1 MKMLIFGAI
10 SSQATEMISD
20 IVDRVG
26 IASIMAWFGIKVADT
41 AGKVELA
48 SSMSETFGPIDWLS
62 TLAAIGTITFIIKNI
77 IGARKV
83 YLEAQLLKLKITAEK
98 EQNEKE

>member
-26 IASIMAWFGIKVADT
+26 IASIMTTVGIGAADQVG
-41 AGKVELA
+41 AIELA
-48 SSMSETFGPIDWLS
+48 SSMSESFGTFDWLAA
-62 TLAAIGTITFIIKNI
+62 LAGIGTLTFIIKNI
-77 IGARKV
+77 LGARKL
-83 YLEAQLLKLKITAEK
+83 YLEVQLLKIKK
-98 EQNEKE
+98 DDNE